1 MRRRSLTICTARSAS
16 SRSSAIFLPGS
27 PPSPDCCEAGDDR
40 AGSGA
45 VHKPAMH
52 AAGDCAQQLLLPAA
66 AGICGGTRA
75 SEAARP
81 DFHRL
86 SSLRQPT
93 APGGAVAR
101 GDFDGPPA
109 RPAAD
114 EKARA
119 VGGQTEA
126 EYQQAASWAQGLSI
140 PSARQDNRPGEPRPA
155 LAKAGVGAADITY
168 IPMRQ
173 GFLYLV
179 AIIDWATRRVLSW
192 RLSNTLTA
200 GFCVDALSEAL
211 ARFGKPG
218 IFNTDQGAQ
227 FTSEEFTKML
237 RDHGIEISMDGRGR
251 CHDNIFV
258 ERLWWTVKHEWV
270 YLRPAANGI
279 EQKRSLA
286 EFFDWYNLRRPH
298 QA

>member
-1 MRRRSLTICTARSAS
+1 
-16 SRSSAIFLPGS
+16 
-27 PPSPDCCEAGDDR
+27 
-40 AGSGA
+40 
-45 VHKPAMH
+45 MH

-86 SSLRQPT
+86 SSLRQPP

-101 GDFDGPPA
+101 GDFGWPPA

-119 VGGQTEA
+119 VGAQTEA
-126 EYQQAASWAQGLSI
+126 EYQQAASRAQGLSV
-140 PSARQDNRPGEPRPA
+140 PSARQDDRPAEPEPA
-155 LAKAGVGAADITY
+155 LAKAG
-168 IPMRQ
+168 
-173 GFLYLV
+173 
-179 AIIDWATRRVLSW
+179 
-192 RLSNTLTA
+192 
-200 GFCVDALSEAL
+200 
-211 ARFGKPG
+211 
-218 IFNTDQGAQ
+218 GAQ
-227 FTSEEFTKML
+227 FTSDEFTKVL

-298 QA
+298 QALGWRTPNEAYLGQSTATALAA